1 MLSSKL
7 ECLPVSTE
15 AKTPFGA
22 WLREEMLRQGYEV
35 DGPRAGGRTL
45 LAKRSGI
52 SLSIISRILN
62 DDRVPDLPALRAI
75 GKALG
80 YGLGQMMVFAGLA
93 EPGELPESVVRVSQV
108 QFATPEPRTQGVRVE
123 RYDERHL
130 HADVVI
136 DTDVTMDEAIASL
149 GALSDNERATVYML
163 RGMEY
168 APAEVA
174 GAVLMLRELAARRAS
189 PGPTRRKKA

>member
-15 AKTPFGA
+15 AEKPFGL

-45 LAKRSGI
+45 LAKKSGI

-93 EPGELPESVVRVSQV
+93 EPGELPEPVLHVSQV
-108 QFATPEPRTQGVRVE
+108 KFTAPERTQGVHVE
-123 RYDERHL
+123 QYDDQRL
-130 HADVVI
+130 HADVVV
-136 DTDVTMDEAIASL
+136 DTGVTMEQAIKRL
-149 GALSDNERATVYML
+149 GKLSDNEHATVTML
-163 RGMEY
+163 RNMDY

-174 GAVLMLRELAARRAS
+174 GAVLMLRELAARRAKQ
-189 PGPTRRKKA
+189 GPTRRKKA